1 LVKIFNQEVD
11 LFILA
16 NILSQNP
23 EKSSFSNI
31 QQNSINILLYNA
43 SMFLVAGVSGY
54 SLKKVVRKQKWDRL
68 NKFFRFQNSWHY
80 VLKGEFFDFPKAD
93 ITLDE
98 DTVEDIEFVFIDA
111 IVEINNESYLYDGI
125 LVDYELSNDGGL
137 RNISL
142 TGAERRNL
150 KNDSKIVDGIK
161 ADNSGKYY
169 PIKGHI
175 LLLKYSEIKN
185 LNFTYYTLTFDKEK
199 GEFTPREVE

>member
-68 NKFFRFQNSWHY
+68 NK
-80 VLKGEFFDFPKAD
+80 LC
-93 ITLDE
+93 
-98 DTVEDIEFVFIDA
+98 
-111 IVEINNESYLYDGI
+111 
-125 LVDYELSNDGGL
+125 
-137 RNISL
+137 
-142 TGAERRNL
+142 
-150 KNDSKIVDGIK
+150 IK
-161 ADNSGKYY
+161 
-169 PIKGHI
+169 
-175 LLLKYSEIKN
+175 
-185 LNFTYYTLTFDKEK
+185 
-199 GEFTPREVE
+199 R